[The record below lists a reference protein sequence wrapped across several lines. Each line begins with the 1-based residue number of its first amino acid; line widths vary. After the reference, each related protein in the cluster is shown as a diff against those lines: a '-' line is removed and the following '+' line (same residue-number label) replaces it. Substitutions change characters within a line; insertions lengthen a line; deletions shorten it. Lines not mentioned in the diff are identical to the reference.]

1 MDSLRQEYHG
11 LCSVEGTV
19 LGTIR
24 KFPIRPVVFHSG
36 DLQQDQIPAEL
47 NRFRQA
53 LQAAREDTLEISRDL
68 APELRAIF
76 EAQDL
81 MYEDPMF
88 VDPMEKSIS
97 LGINAEGALE
107 DTYLDLK
114 KGFAALPEGVFKERV
129 SDLEDVVH
137 RLLKHLRNESLEAF
151 PYQKFLEG
159 LGPDDILIAQDL
171 DPSFLLHIR
180 EVGGIVLEEGGPMGH
195 LSILASN
202 RGIPTLVRCEGA
214 CKLEEGMP
222 ALLLAHEGRIV
233 QSPEKPE
240 AHRGQK
246 GTLDNLP
253 QKARPSGGFHSVRLS
268 VNVDD
273 LEGAKRTSELGAGSV
288 GLMRTEF
295 LYMKQPGLILDE
307 PGQVEIYSQLLSR
320 FKDQKVVLRLIDP
333 DEDKDHPALHRSAS
347 SRGLRGPAYLMA
359 ERRIIESQLRCIF
372 LASQKVGME
381 PEKLGILVPLVS
393 SVTDL
398 QDVLEIWRPQIHNL
412 FEKKTP
418 LLGAM
423 LETPAAC
430 MSVKDLGRYVDFF
443 SIGTND
449 LVRYSFATSRSFL
462 AEYYREPGLF
472 RMLRN
477 VFEATDR
484 PVSVCGQLGMREGFA
499 SALVGLG
506 ARELSGSFRQSY
518 SIYRELEQHT
528 LKSMQDLADSIC
540 HAVTRDD
547 VDSLIHD
554 YLHVGR

>member
-24 KFPIRPVVFHSG
+24 KFPIRPVVFRSG
-36 DLQQDQIPAEL
+36 DLLEDQIPAEL

-53 LQAAREDTLEISRDL
+53 LNAAREDTLEISRDL

-88 VDPMEKSIS
+88 VDPIEKSIG
-97 LGINAEGALE
+97 LGMNAEGALE

-114 KGFAALPEGVFKERV
+114 KGFEALPEGVFKERV

-214 CKLEEGMP
+214 CQLEDGLP

-233 QSPEKPE
+233 QNPEKPE

-246 GTLDNLP
+246 GTLDDLP
-253 QKARPSGGFHSVRLS
+253 RKARPSGGYHSVRLS

-273 LEGAKRTSELGAGSV
+273 LESARRTSELGAGSV
-288 GLMRTEF
+288 GLLRTEF
-295 LYMKQPGLILDE
+295 LYMKQPELILNE
-307 PGQVEIYSQLLSR
+307 PGQMQMYAQLLSC

-372 LASQKVGME
+372 LASQEVGMA
-381 PEKLGILVPLVS
+381 PEKLGILIPLVS

-518 SIYRELEQHT
+518 SIYRELEQHS

-540 HAVTRDD
+540 NAVTRDD

-554 YLHVGR
+554 YLHIQR